1 LKRKIIKIDEL
12 KCNGCGKCIPNCPE
26 GALKVIDGKVRLIS
40 DLFCDGLGACIG
52 ECPLGAIRVEE
63 RQAQEYD
70 EAKVMANIIKQ
81 GENVIKAHLSHLEK
95 HRQIKYLKQAEMFL
109 EEKGIHILQDDKEIS
124 PEKLPASLEV
134 KESELLQLSKCALP
148 LTGVRSCP
156 GARTVDFGDGRNS
169 ETIAKNISSCLSHWP
184 VQLRL
189 VSSLA
194 PYFAG
199 RDVVLFADCVGY
211 AFGDFHRRFLQG
223 KSLII
228 ACPKL
233 DNGLEEYVEKTI
245 ALVDCA
251 KINTLTVIIMEVPC
265 CGGLLRIAR
274 EAFKKASRVVPLKHI
289 IIGIKGDILQEQW
302 VSQ

>member
-1 LKRKIIKIDEL
+1 M
-12 KCNGCGKCIPNCPE
+12 
-26 GALKVIDGKVRLIS
+26 KVIDGKARLIS

-70 EAKVMANIIKQ
+70 EIKVMANIIKQ

-109 EEKGIHILQDDKEIS
+109 EEKGIHILQNDKQIS
-124 PEKLPASLEV
+124 PEKLSAPLEG
-134 KESELLQLSKCALP
+134 EDSEPNRLSKCALP
-148 LTGVRSCP
+148 LSGLRGCP
-156 GARTVDFGDGRNS
+156 GARTVDFGNRKSS
-169 ETIAKNISSCLSHWP
+169 ETIAKNVFSYLSHWP

-189 VSSLA
+189 VSPLA

-199 RDVVLFADCVGY
+199 KDVVLSADCVGY
-211 AFGDFHRRFLQG
+211 AFGDFHRRFLRG

-233 DNGLEEYVEKTI
+233 DSGLEEYVEKII
-245 ALVDCA
+245 ALIDRA
-251 KINTLTVIIMEVPC
+251 KINTLMVIIMEVPC

-274 EAFKKASRVVPLKHI
+274 EAIKKASGAVPLKHI

-302 VSQ
+302 VS